1 MGMKLAHRLVPGIV
15 AGSLLLGGA
24 SGALAAKGKRQG
36 RVVSLIGQV
45 SNLSTTGFTLT
56 AAPRKAAAGAT
67 TTAAPKTF
75 QVILGATTK
84 EKALRGT
91 TGTLTNGEYAL
102 VVGRRSKAGVTARRV
117 LFSTTARDL
126 RRILHVAIGTIAAG
140 TTSTSL
146 VITTRKGKSVT
157 FAITPATKFRV
168 GKATQTVA
176 PALTAG
182 QKVAVR
188 FGRVKGSTALV
199 ARAIRIRAAP
209 AATATQP

>member
-45 SNLSTTGFTLT
+45 SNLSSTGFTLT

-75 QVILGATTK
+75 QVILGGATK
-84 EKALRGT
+84 QKALRGT

-102 VVGRRSKAGVTARRV
+102 VAGRRTKAGVTARRV
-117 LFSTTARDL
+117 LFSTSVKKL
-126 RRILHVAIGTIAAG
+126 RRILHVAVGTIAAG

-157 FAITPATKFRV
+157 FAITSATKFRV

-188 FGRVKGSTALV
+188 FGREKGSTALV
-199 ARAIRIRAAP
+199 ARAIRIRVAK